1 MPSGRRVA
9 PRRRQIKSREQR
21 KRKKE
26 RKASVCDVWGRG
38 EWTSWSGTDP
48 WTCHLNS
55 VPFRWFHSGFLA
67 SQSEGFHP
75 PGTGRATR
83 RLGGG
88 ADSESARVQASEPL
102 ASIFLVGTLK
112 YYPLVYGG
120 GVLLTVHSSPAN
132 FQLCVLCL
140 LLLRSWWI
148 LIEIEIVVV
157 VVFLP
162 RLCLK
167 SIFKN
172 LHSVSSF
179 LFTLPPSTLA
189 SIHQKWK

>member
-1 MPSGRRVA
+1 MFGGEESEHLEVA
-9 PRRRQIKSREQR
+9 PTREPVISIR
-21 KRKKE
+21 FL
-26 RKASVCDVWGRG
+26 
-38 EWTSWSGTDP
+38 SGG
-48 WTCHLNS
+48 S
-55 VPFRWFHSGFLA
+55 ILA
-67 SQSEGFHP
+67 SSPVSQKVSVL
-75 PGTGRATR
+75 PGPAERP
-83 RLGGG
+83 GGWG
-88 ADSESARVQASEPL
+88 AGPTARVRECERAIEPL
-102 ASIFLVGTLK
+102 AYIFLAGTLK

-120 GVLLTVHSSPAN
+120 SVLLTVHSSPAN

-157 VVFLP
+157 VVFLS

-179 LFTLPPSTLA
+179 LFTLPPSSTLA